1 MGLSYMEGS
10 ANGLAPP
17 LLLAPTLRMARD
29 MELIDHSKPVIED
42 KEFSSDVRDQNL
54 SQQVLRRVF
63 AVNRTFVGV
72 SFKQSEISECYFRNC
87 RFIRCDFTGTS
98 LRRSNFR
105 GSQYEECKF
114 QYSTWEHT
122 QLDEEFLDNCL
133 PSEENLARDLVRS
146 LRVNF
151 GHIGNYSAVNKA
163 ASIEVMLTGQ
173 HLFHAAY
180 SKQSYYRSKYKG
192 WARVLHAIRHVR
204 WKALD
209 LLWGNGES
217 IARILL
223 TGVFTVCFWS
233 SYLTWNNPQLSWSQ
247 SLVEVAYAFWGVSGG
262 TSIPSHQV
270 ALLTI
275 VRFVLFGLFM
285 AILVKRLARR

>member
-1 MGLSYMEGS
+1 
-10 ANGLAPP
+10 
-17 LLLAPTLRMARD
+17 
-29 MELIDHSKPVIED
+29 MELIDHAKPIIED
-42 KEFSSDVRDQNL
+42 KEFSADVSGQNL
-54 SQQVLRRVF
+54 SRQVLRRVF
-63 AVNRTFVGV
+63 AVNKTFIGV
-72 SFKQSEISECYFRNC
+72 RFEQSEISECYFRNC

-98 LRRSNFR
+98 IRRSNFR

-114 QYSTWEHT
+114 LYSTWEHT
-122 QLDEEFLDNCL
+122 QLDDEFLDNCL

-163 ASIEVMLTGQ
+163 AAIEVRLAGQ

-192 WARVLHAIRHVR
+192 WSRALQAVRHVR

-217 IARILL
+217 IVRVILAAAFA
-223 TGVFTVCFWS
+223 VFLWGCYIAWS
-233 SYLTWNNPQLSWSQ
+233 NPSLSWSQ
-247 SLVEVAYAFWGVSGG
+247 SLVEAAYAFWGIGG
-262 TSIPSHQV
+262 AASLPRHQL
-270 ALLTI
+270 ALPTV

-285 AILVKRLARR
+285 AILVKRLAHR

>member
-1 MGLSYMEGS
+1 
-10 ANGLAPP
+10 
-17 LLLAPTLRMARD
+17 
-29 MELIDHSKPVIED
+29 MELIDHSKPLIED
-42 KEFSSDVRDQNL
+42 KEFSADVKDHNL
-54 SQQVLRRVF
+54 AQQVLRRVF
-63 AVNRTFVGV
+63 AVGKTFIGV
-72 SFKQSEISECYFRNC
+72 SFKQSEISDCYFRNC
-87 RFIRCDFTGTS
+87 RFIQCDFTGAS
-98 LRRSNFR
+98 IRRSNFR

-114 QYSTWEHT
+114 QYSTWEYT

-151 GHIGNYSAVNKA
+151 GHIGNYAAVNKA
-163 ASIEVMLTGQ
+163 ASTEVMLTGQ

-192 WARVLHAIRHVR
+192 WNRALHAARHAR
-204 WKALD
+204 WKVLD

-217 IARILL
+217 IVRILL
-223 TGVFTVCFWS
+223 TGVATVILWAIF
-233 SYLTWNNPQLSWSQ
+233 LTWTNPQFTWPQ
-247 SLVEVAYAFWGVSGG
+247 SLVSVVHAFWGVTGSPPL
-262 TSIPSHQV
+262 PSYQLT
-270 ALLTI
+270 LLTA

>member
-1 MGLSYMEGS
+1 
-10 ANGLAPP
+10 
-17 LLLAPTLRMARD
+17 
-29 MELIDHSKPVIED
+29 MELLDHSKPIIED
-42 KEFSSDVRDQNL
+42 KEFSSDVRDQDL
-54 SQQVLRRVF
+54 SQHVLRRVF
-63 AVNRTFVGV
+63 AVEKTFVRV
-72 SFKQSEISECYFRNC
+72 SFKQSEIAECYFRNC
-87 RFIRCDFTGTS
+87 RFIQCDFTGTS
-98 LRRSNFR
+98 IGRSNFR

-151 GHIGNYSAVNKA
+151 GHIGNYTAVNKA

-192 WARVLHAIRHVR
+192 WVRALHAIRHIR

-217 IARILL
+217 IVRVLL
-223 TGVFTVCFWS
+223 TGVFTVILWGSYHAWS
-233 SYLTWNNPQLSWSQ
+233 NPQLSWSQ
-247 SLVEVAYAFWGVSGG
+247 SLLAIASAFWGGSEG
-262 TSIPSHQV
+262 TSLPSHQLT
-270 ALLTI
+270 LLTM
-275 VRFVLFGLFM
+275 VRFVLVGLFM

>member
-1 MGLSYMEGS
+1 
-10 ANGLAPP
+10 
-17 LLLAPTLRMARD
+17 

-42 KEFSSDVRDQNL
+42 KKFSSDVRDQSL
-54 SQQVLRRVF
+54 TQQVLRRVF
-63 AVNRTFVGV
+63 AVEKTFIGV
-72 SFKQSEISECYFRNC
+72 NFKQSEISECYFRNC

-98 LRRSNFR
+98 IRRSNFR

-151 GHIGNYSAVNKA
+151 GHIGNYAAVNKA
-163 ASIEVMLTGQ
+163 ASIEVALTGQ

-192 WARVLHAIRHVR
+192 WVRAIHAARHVR

-217 IARILL
+217 IVRILL
-223 TGVFTVCFWS
+223 TGTSTVVLWAIFLAWS
-233 SYLTWNNPQLSWSQ
+233 NPQFSWPQ
-247 SLVEVAYAFWGVSGG
+247 SLVAVAYAFWGVSG
-262 TSIPSHQV
+262 SPPLPSHQLM
-270 ALLTI
+270 LLTI